1 MFSERLKEARSARR
15 LTQLELANIVGVSK
29 ATVSGWERGANF
41 PSVST
46 LVLVAKTLHTSTD
59 YLLGLNQANVISTE
73 GLSQQDIKRIKDLA
87 DAWRSK

>member
-1 MFSERLKEARSARR
+1 MFSEKLKKARRARR

-41 PSVST
+41 PAVAT

-59 YLLGLNQANVISTE
+59 YLLGMNQNSVINTE
-73 GLSQQDIKRIKDLA
+73 GLSEEDINKLQAIA
-87 DAWRSK
+87 DAWRK